1 MDGTQLQQE
10 EIMEID
16 LVRFCKKAL
25 LQWRAILCFGILFAV
40 IVSGV
45 QYVRAI
51 GSYKTQL
58 AAIAIRLFFSRRRS
72 RNFKNMLTI
81 RSICM

>member
-25 LQWRAILCFGILFAV
+25 LQWRAILCFDILFAV

-51 GSYKTQL
+51 
-58 AAIAIRLFFSRRRS
+58 APIR
-72 RNFKNMLTI
+72 RN
-81 RSICM
+81 